1 MRKIRWIIL
10 IGGAIVIGAL
20 WFFFGRQ
27 GHSTAEPGGSAP
39 KISAKGG
46 PGSQGGWRNAG
57 QGGPV
62 PVVAGTVAQKDIPI
76 YLDGIG
82 TVQAFNTVTA
92 RNRVDGQIVKIG
104 FTEGQDV
111 KTGDVLAVID
121 PRPFQAAL
129 DQALAKKTQ
138 DLAQAGNARVTYQRN
153 AELLQKKVLDQQ
165 TYDTSKYLVDQM
177 DATVKAD
184 DAAIEAAQVQL
195 DYTSVMSPI
204 DGRVGIRQV
213 DIGNF
218 VQATSTTGIVV
229 ITQLKPISVLFTLP
243 QQVVNQVNQA
253 SGSEPL
259 KVLAVDRDNTKT
271 MEEGELA
278 VVDNQIDSTTGT
290 VKLKAT
296 FPNSDLKLWPGQFI
310 NARLLVT
317 TRKGALVVP
326 AAVVQR
332 GPQGSFA
339 YIIKQDGTADMRTVK
354 VGPIEDGLAII
365 EDGLKVGERVVVD
378 GQYKL
383 QAGSKVEVTSE
394 SGAPAK
400 AISENGQKPKQDS
413 TKTRQNGQK
422 NGTTNSSGDAAASSA
437 ASNP

>member
-1 MRKIRWIIL
+1 MRKIRWILL
-10 IGGAIVIGAL
+10 IGGAIVISAL

-27 GHSTAEPGGSAP
+27 GHSTAEPGSAP
-39 KISAKGG
+39 KISAQGG
-46 PGSQGGWRNAG
+46 PGSQGGGRNAG

-62 PVVAGTVAQKDIPI
+62 PVVAGTVAQKDVPI

-138 DLAQAGNARVTYQRN
+138 DLAQAANARATYQRN
-153 AELLQKKVLDQQ
+153 AVLLQKKVLDQQ

-195 DYTSVMSPI
+195 DYTSVRSPI
-204 DGRVGIRQV
+204 NGRVGIRQV

-317 TRKGALVVP
+317 TRKGASVVP

-339 YIIKQDGTADMRTVK
+339 YVIKQDGTADMRTVK
-354 VGPIEDGLAII
+354 VGPIEDGLAVV

-400 AISENGQKPKQDS
+400 AISENGQKSKQDP
-413 TKTRQNGQK
+413 TKTGQNGQK
-422 NGTTNSSGDAAASSA
+422 HSTNSSGDAAANSA